1 MLWTRCLVSLFVTL
15 SYSSHVLMTVYMV
28 QHGMSALHF
37 AANAGH
43 VEVVKALLAA
53 SADLNGLD
61 EVGCCLSVCLSVC

>member
-1 MLWTRCLVSLFVTL
+1 
-15 SYSSHVLMTVYMV
+15 MTVFMV

-53 SADLNGLD
+53 SADINGLD
-61 EVGCCLSVCLSVC
+61 EVGCSCICLSAEECCH